1 MRAFV
6 IGFLILSTLLGGAGA
21 AFSQSVE
28 IGPGGVRVNP
38 DRPRVYEERRY
49 DERRYDEDRPRYSR
63 RGRGL
68 CAELRAACE
77 DGERGQGNCRR
88 YRETCN

>member
-1 MRAFV
+1 MRSLV
-6 IGFLILSTLLGGAGA
+6 IGLLTVSTL
-21 AFSQSVE
+21 FSVGSALAQSFEV
-28 IGPGGVRVNP
+28 GPGGVRVYP
-38 DRPRVYEERRY
+38 DSRPRVYE
-49 DERRYDEDRPRYSR
+49 ERRYDEDRPRYSR
-63 RGRGL
+63 RSRGL